1 MQLINQSRFLQKTLQ
16 RSLTTIGFFIVTS
29 LGVLPVFS
37 SLAST
42 TWQVGGQPTL
52 VLEYAD
58 AQAKTRIAQLDR
70 RLAEI
75 VANLDPSRVWTVDTV
90 PALSSAKPVSVKP
103 LSSKPNAKPNT
114 KPVNVDPVNLAPV
127 RSVTIRV
134 QGQPLLEVTEEDARI
149 HNATSVSELALN
161 WLQAL
166 TYALG
171 QPVVKQRLVGT
182 IGMPS
187 QLVYKGTTY
196 SLNSEVVGDRGL
208 FRTDGQR
215 VNGKVVFWEVTLDKR
230 VYVTTSSIRESVAP
244 ASPAKIFILNRYMQF
259 VPYSK

>member
-1 MQLINQSRFLQKTLQ
+1 MNSRIQLKNQSRCLQTTLRQ
-16 RSLTTIGFFIVTS
+16 SLTTIGFFILTS
-29 LGVLPVFS
+29 LGMLPIFS

-42 TWQVGGQPTL
+42 TWQVGGQSTL

-75 VANLDPSRVWTVDTV
+75 VANLDPSKAWTVDTL
-90 PALSSAKPVSVKP
+90 PPISNARPNSAKPSSTKPLSVKP
-103 LSSKPNAKPNT
+103 ISVT
-114 KPVNVDPVNLAPV
+114 PV

-149 HNATSVSELALN
+149 HNAASVSELALT
-161 WLQAL
+161 WTQAL
-166 TYALG
+166 TYALS

-187 QLVYKGTTY
+187 QLVYKGATY
-196 SLNSEVVGDRGL
+196 YLNSEVAGDRGL

-215 VNGKVVFWEVTLDKR
+215 VNGKVVFWEVTLDKK
-230 VYVTTSSIRESVAP
+230 VYVSTSSVRDSPAP
-244 ASPAKIFILNRYMQF
+244 ASPSKIFILNRYMQF